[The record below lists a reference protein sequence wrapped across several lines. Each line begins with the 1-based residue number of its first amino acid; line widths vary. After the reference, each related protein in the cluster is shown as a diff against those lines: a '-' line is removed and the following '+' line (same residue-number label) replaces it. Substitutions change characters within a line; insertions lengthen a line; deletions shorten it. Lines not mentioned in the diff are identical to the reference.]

1 MNDGV
6 RRGVTRAYVV
16 GLLAATLIVAV
27 ALLLVSWG
35 FLGLAVGHG
44 PIVSEN
50 VPYWFGTF
58 TVLGGLAMLA
68 ALLWRH
74 ALILLRGRKA
84 PAWSIVVGA
93 AFGVYLIW
101 CLVGILGGLSIGELW
116 LSPFAAILAF
126 IWAISVILFWL
137 VLARR
142 VYTDRPAPRWPW
154 EHREERERI
163 EEELEELQQRER
175 DEREGRADPDDPDGR
190 DEP

>member
-27 ALLLVSWG
+27 ALLFVSWG
-35 FLGLAVGHG
+35 FLGLVLEHG
-44 PIVSEN
+44 PIVSEG

-74 ALILLRGRKA
+74 ALILLRGRKT
-84 PAWSIVVGA
+84 PVWSIVVGA
-93 AFGVYLIW
+93 AFGAYLIW
-101 CLVGILGGLSIGELW
+101 CLLGILGGLSIGELW
-116 LSPFAAILAF
+116 LSPFAAILAL
-126 IWAISVILFWL
+126 IWALAVLLFWL

-154 EHREERERI
+154 ERREERERLA
-163 EEELEELQQRER
+163 EELEAELEDPDAWGGGDDRDDR
-175 DEREGRADPDDPDGR
+175 DEQEER
-190 DEP
+190 